1 MRSLSLRLVLGV
13 LLMGLTSITCQAATT
28 SFGPSVYLQA
38 GDTPAE
44 FICDQCDLH
53 LEDFEDGMLNGAL
66 TIDNGMIFPPN
77 GTTGTND
84 PVTDSVDG
92 DDGDVDGSGLLGYSW
107 FSGLGVRTITIDFAE
122 GMKSAGLVFTD
133 GDSSSTMITLEA
145 FDVGG
150 NSLGLI
156 DAGDL
161 ADNAFDGGT
170 AEDRFM
176 GFVNT
181 YGAIRSLTL
190 SMNAGSGIEIDHIQ
204 WQTHAECVP
213 EPTAA
218 ALAFFGLL
226 GLAGI
231 RRQGK

>member
-1 MRSLSLRLVLGV
+1 MRSISLRLVLGV
-13 LLMGLTSITCQAATT
+13 ILMGVMSIACQATTT
-28 SFGPSVYLQA
+28 SFGPSEYLQH
-38 GDTPAE
+38 GDTPSG

-53 LEDFEDGMLNGAL
+53 VEDFEDGMLDAFL
-66 TIDNGMIFPPN
+66 TIDNGVIFPPN

-92 DDGDVDGSGLLGYSW
+92 DDGSVDGSGLQAYSW
-107 FSGLGVRTITIDFAE
+107 FSGLGVRSITVDFAE
-122 GMKSAGLVFTD
+122 AVKSAGLVFTD
-133 GDSSSTMITLEA
+133 GDSASTMIVLEA

-150 NSLGLI
+150 NSLGVI
-156 DAGDL
+156 NAGDL
-161 ADNAFDGGT
+161 ADGAFNGGT

-181 YGAIRSLTL
+181 DGEIHSLTL

-218 ALAFFGLL
+218 ALAFFGLI

-231 RRQGK
+231 RRRDS